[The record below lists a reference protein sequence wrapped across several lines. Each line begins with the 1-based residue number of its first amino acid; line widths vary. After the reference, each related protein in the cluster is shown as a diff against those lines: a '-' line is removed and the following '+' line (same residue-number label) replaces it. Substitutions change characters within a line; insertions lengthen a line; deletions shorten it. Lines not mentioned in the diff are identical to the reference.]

1 MKTYQVT
8 IKAVIEKTFSIE
20 AENEDEA
27 YEEAH
32 DLFNPYS
39 GEAETHH
46 ETTTLDIIEVTA

>member
-1 MKTYQVT
+1 MKTYKVT
-8 IKAVIEKTFSIE
+8 IQAVIEKTFSIE
-20 AENEDEA
+20 AENKDEA

-39 GEAETHH
+39 GESETHH